1 MNARNHVL
9 TAVDLFAG
17 VGGIRLG
24 FEYAFNGHKESRIA
38 LDTIYVCEQDA
49 WARKTYQQNFSVP
62 DAPRGWGCDIRSKEV
77 KDAIPEFNICL
88 AGFPCQAFSNAG
100 HKKGFEDEKKRG
112 TLFFEMSD
120 ICRKHQPDVIFCENV
135 KGLYYIGQK
144 QPDGYHRIYG
154 QIRQELID
162 LGYEVRETVLN
173 SADFGVPQNRERLYI
188 VAFREGLL
196 EKAAEKGVVFS
207 FPASNE
213 HAVVAKRW
221 AASKMLDIR
230 DPGKIPSKY
239 YMSERYMQTL
249 YRHRENHEK
258 KGHGFGFVIRD
269 WNGLSGTILCGNM
282 GRERNLVID
291 DRHEELIP
299 WRKTMGP
306 LNKKDIRKLTP
317 HEFMKLQGFPKDF
330 KTKGIPDTQLYK
342 QFGNS
347 VTVPVIEA
355 IAREIR
361 LVLEA
366 AEVYRRGSDSVLTH
380 EPDKSFA

>member
-1 MNARNHVL
+1 MNASKHVL

-24 FEYAFNGHKESRIA
+24 FEYAFNGSKESNTS
-38 LDTIYVCEQDA
+38 LDTVYVCEQDA
-49 WARKTYQQNFSVP
+49 WARKTYKQNFSLP
-62 DAPRGWGCDIRSKEV
+62 DAPECWGYDIRSADV
-77 KDAIPEFNICL
+77 KAAIPDFNICL

-100 HKKGFEDEKKRG
+100 HKQGFEDEKKRG
-112 TLFFEMSD
+112 TLFFEVSS
-120 ICRKHQPDVIFCENV
+120 ICRKHRPDVIFCENV

-144 QPDGYHRIYG
+144 QPNGYHRIYN

-162 LGYEVRETVLN
+162 LGYEVQEAVLN

-188 VAFREGLL
+188 VAFRKGILA
-196 EKAAEKGVVFS
+196 KAAEKGVVFS

-213 HAVVAKRW
+213 HAEVAKRW
-221 AASKMLDIR
+221 ATSKMRDIR

-239 YMSERYMQTL
+239 YLSERYMATL
-249 YRHRENHEK
+249 RRHRENHRE

-269 WNGLSGTILCGNM
+269 WDGLSGTILCSNM

-291 DRHEELIP
+291 HEHEELIP
-299 WRKTMGP
+299 WLKTMGP
-306 LNKKDIRKLTP
+306 LNKDDIRKLTP
-317 HEFMKLQGFPKDF
+317 REFMKLQGFPKDF
-330 KTKGIPDTQLYK
+330 NTEGVPDTQLYK

-366 AEVYRRGSDSVLTH
+366 ADVFRRSSDPAPVH
-380 EPDKSFA
+380 ESDK